1 MSCVLEV
8 GITSPIS
15 VLDVSLAFTGFLWE
29 SGGGK
34 TSASLTVQ
42 PDMVQGM

>member
-1 MSCVLEV
+1 MSRVLEV
-8 GITSPIS
+8 GITSARPIS
-15 VLDVSLAFTGFLWE
+15 VLDVSLAFTDFLC
-29 SGGGK
+29 GGE